1 MRKLILAAAV
11 ACTAVSANAAPTL
24 WGGNGHYYEY
34 IGGGFSWQ
42 DARAAASASSFGG
55 QQGYLVTITS
65 AEENTFLAGLTSS
78 IAWTGGSDE
87 GTEGT
92 WLWMD
97 GPEAGTA
104 FWING
109 VTQTYSNWN
118 NGEPNNAGN
127 EDYLHFNFGGSG
139 GWNDV
144 YPTYGSGYIVEYG
157 GLSMG
162 VPEPSTWALLI
173 LGFGAVGG
181 ALRRSRK
188 VRTALTYA

>member
-1 MRKLILAAAV
+1 MKKILLAAV
-11 ACTAVSANAAPTL
+11 AATAAGAPAAAATQ
-24 WGGNGHYYEY
+24 WAGNGHYYEY
-34 IGGGFSWQ
+34 FGGSFGWNA
-42 DARAAASASSFGG
+42 ARAAALASSFNG

-65 AEENTFLAGLTSS
+65 AGENAFLAGLTGNT
-78 IAWTGGSDE
+78 AWTGGSDE
-87 GTEGT
+87 VTEGT
-92 WLWMD
+92 WRWMD

-109 VTQTYSNWN
+109 VTQTYANWN
-118 NGEPNNAGN
+118 GGEPNNVGN

-144 YPTYGSGYIVEYG
+144 PAGFTHGYIVEYG
-157 GLSMG
+157 GLG
-162 VPEPSTWALLI
+162 AYVPEPSAWALLI

-181 ALRRSRK
+181 ALRRTRK